1 MSNITTYPGIP
12 IVAGDD
18 LMIISDTSVK
28 GNPTRTVS
36 IDQLGSYIGAAGG
49 GAGVATINGVA
60 GAATLVGGTDV
71 ALSVVGQNI
80 TIAST
85 AGNGTVTSVSSTA
98 AGSALN
104 VAVTNPT
111 TTPAVAFT
119 WSGTNAQYVN
129 GAGAVANI
137 STLIASG
144 ALTLTTTGT
153 SGAAA
158 LVGNNINIPN
168 YATGGLVTSLTTTG
182 TTGASTLI
190 GGVLNVPNYEDT
202 TSFTVNGNTGVS
214 PVLTKNGTLN
224 IYGGIGITSAV
235 SQPVVGSATASL
247 SLAAS
252 GVVTGSYTNTSI
264 TVDTYGR
271 VTAASSGTGYTS
283 YVQLLS
289 QTSTNAPSGPVLE
302 NSAGLSNITWT
313 RTGAGLYVGTFGLV
327 GIADVD
333 KVAIMI
339 HNGIKTSSGG
349 FTASINAFTNTTDF
363 KLEVFNTS
371 GQPTDDELL
380 RATLEIRIYP

>member
-18 LMIISDTSVK
+18 LMIISDVSVE
-28 GNPTRTVS
+28 GNPTRSVS
-36 IDQLGSYIGAAGG
+36 VNQLGAYIGAAGG
-49 GAGVATINGVA
+49 GGAGVASINALA
-60 GAATLVGGTDV
+60 GAITLVGGTNIT
-71 ALSVVGQNI
+71 LTPVGQVI
-80 TIAST
+80 TINST
-85 AGNGTVTSVSSTA
+85 AENGTVTSVSSTA

-119 WSGTNAQYVN
+119 WSGANTQYVN
-129 GAGAVANI
+129 GAGNVANI

-158 LVGNNINIPN
+158 LVGNN
-168 YATGGLVTSLTTTG
+168 
-182 TTGASTLI
+182 
-190 GGVLNVPNYEDT
+190 LNVPQYT
-202 TSFTVNGNTGVS
+202 T
-214 PVLTKNGTLN
+214 P
-224 IYGGIGITSAV
+224 
-235 SQPVVGSATASL
+235 
-247 SLAAS
+247 
-252 GVVTGSYTNTSI
+252 
-264 TVDTYGR
+264 
-271 VTAASSGTGYTS
+271 YTS

-302 NSAGLSNITWT
+302 NSAGLTNITWT

-339 HNGIKTSSGG
+339 HNGIKASGG
-349 FTASINAFTNTTDF
+349 AFTASINAFTNTTDF
-363 KLEVFNTS
+363 KLEVFDAAGTF
-371 GQPTDDELL
+371 TDTQLL